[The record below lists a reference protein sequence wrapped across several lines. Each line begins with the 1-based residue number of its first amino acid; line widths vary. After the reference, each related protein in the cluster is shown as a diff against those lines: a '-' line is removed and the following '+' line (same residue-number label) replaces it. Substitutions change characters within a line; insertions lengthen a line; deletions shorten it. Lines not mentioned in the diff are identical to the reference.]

1 MDHKRAEEVAVNRL
15 QIISP
20 MLDPALEKEKKS
32 IPIGGIVRQH
42 GTGNAL
48 NH

>member
-20 MLDPALEKEKKS
+20 MLDPALDKAKK
-32 IPIGGIVRQH
+32 
-42 GTGNAL
+42 
-48 NH
+48 